1 MSDENCKTIKVLLAG
16 NPNVGKSTVF
26 NALTGMKQHTG
37 NWIGKTVECARGYR
51 KFGGVNF
58 EFTDLPGTY
67 SLLTHSKEETVAR
80 DAICFGDYDAVAVIC
95 DATAL
100 ERNLNLVF
108 QVLEITDRVI
118 VCINLIDEAEKKG
131 ICINAPLLSRELGI
145 PVIPTV
151 ARNKKGLDRFL
162 SCAAESCGKTLS
174 VNPKR
179 VRYPDAI
186 QQATERLMPA
196 VEGCRA
202 PEWTAARLLESN
214 AETIDKIMKHL
225 PYNCDRGKLKKA
237 VEMQQKEL
245 LEQGYDTRTVSD
257 RMVASFVLQAE
268 ITASSVVNVSPKGST
283 RDRKIDKIVT
293 GKFFAFPIMIALL
306 LFVFFITVSG
316 ANYPSEKLF
325 EWLSAL
331 NCRIGTLL
339 VSVGTP
345 EMIRSAVVDG
355 MLRVLFWVV
364 SVMLPPMAIF
374 FPLFTLLED
383 FGYLPRVSYNLD
395 RFFKKCS
402 SCGKQSLT
410 ICMGFG
416 CNAVGVTGCR
426 IIDSPRERLIGILTN
441 SFIPCNGRYPAMIAI
456 ISIFFVGA
464 AHGFLGSAIL
474 TAAVVFSVAMAM
486 FASWL
491 LSKTLLKGVPSSFT
505 LELPPY
511 RTPQFFRVII
521 RSVLDRTL
529 FVLAR
534 AAAVAAPAGLVIWLL
549 SNITLGGG
557 TLLSYITELLDPLG
571 KVMGLDGVI
580 LAAFILGFPAN
591 EIVIPLM
598 LMGYSSSG
606 VLADY
611 SSIASLKTMLLQN
624 GWQLST
630 AVCFLIFMIMHF
642 PCSTTLLTI
651 KKETGSFKQAAVSV
665 LLPLLFGVAACCAV
679 NGLFLL
685 FN

>member
-1 MSDENCKTIKVLLAG
+1 MSDENCKTMRVLLAG

-51 KFGGVNF
+51 KFGSVNF

-67 SLLTHSKEETVAR
+67 SLLTHSKEEAVAR
-80 DAICFGDYDAVAVIC
+80 DAICFGDYDTVAVIC

-108 QVLEITDRVI
+108 QVLEITNRVI
-118 VCINLIDEAEKKG
+118 VCINLADEAQKKG
-131 ICINAPLLSRELGI
+131 ININAALLSEKLGV

-151 ARNKKGLDRFL
+151 ARNKKGLDKFL
-162 SCAAESCGKTLS
+162 ECASTFGGKGSKGGAEVK
-174 VNPKR
+174 
-179 VRYPDAI
+179 YPSAI
-186 QQATERLMPA
+186 QQSVNELLPYLKNF
-196 VEGCRA
+196 RA
-202 PEWTAARLLESN
+202 PEWAAARLLESN
-214 AETIDKIMKHL
+214 EETTDKIMQCL
-225 PYNCDRGKLKKA
+225 PNYTEREKLKNA
-237 VEMQQKEL
+237 VKTQQKKL
-245 LEQGYDTRTVSD
+245 LTQGYDTRTISD

-268 ITASSVVNVSPKGST
+268 IIANAVVSTSVRTSS
-283 RDRKIDKIVT
+283 RDRRIDKIVT
-293 GKFFAFPIMIALL
+293 GKFSAFPIMIALL
-306 LFVFFITVSG
+306 LLVFFITVSG
-316 ANYPSEKLF
+316 ANYLSEKLF

-331 NCRIGTLL
+331 NSRINSLL

-345 EMIRSAVVDG
+345 EMIRSAVSDG

-441 SFIPCNGRYPAMIAI
+441 SFIPCNGRYPAMIAV
-456 ISIFFVGA
+456 ISVFFVGA

-474 TAAVVFSVAMAM
+474 TAAVVFSVAAAM

-491 LSKTLLKGVPSSFT
+491 LSKTLLRGIPSSFT

-511 RTPQFFRVII
+511 RTPQFFKVIL

-534 AAAVAAPAGLVIWLL
+534 AAAVAAPAGLAIWAL
-549 SNITLGGG
+549 SNITVGGG
-557 TLLSYITELLDPLG
+557 TLLSYFTEFLDPIG
-571 KVMGLDGVI
+571 RVMGLDGVI

-606 VLADY
+606 ILVDY
-611 SSIASLKTMLLQN
+611 SSLASLKAMLLQN
-624 GWQLST
+624 GWQTST
-630 AVCFLIFMIMHF
+630 AVCFLVFMLMHF
-642 PCSTTLLTI
+642 PCSTTLLTV
-651 KKETGSFKQAAVSV
+651 KKETGSLKWSAVSV
-665 LLPLLFGVAACCAV
+665 LLPLLFGFVICCTV
-679 NGLFLL
+679 NFVFSVFG
-685 FN
+685 

>member
-1 MSDENCKTIKVLLAG
+1 MSDENSKTIRVLLAG

-51 KFGGVNF
+51 KFGSVNF

-67 SLLTHSKEETVAR
+67 SLLTHSKEEAVAR

-100 ERNLNLVF
+100 ERNLNLVY
-108 QVLEITDRVI
+108 QVLEITNRVI
-118 VCINLIDEAEKKG
+118 VCINLADEAQKKG
-131 ICINAPLLSRELGI
+131 IHVNTALLSEKLGV
-145 PVIPTV
+145 PVILTV
-151 ARNKKGLDRFL
+151 ARNKKGLNEFL
-162 SCAAESCGKTLS
+162 CRAAELGCGEIKAAAK
-174 VNPKR
+174 VK
-179 VRYPDAI
+179 YPDAI
-186 QQATERLMPA
+186 QHSVNELLPA
-196 VEGCRA
+196 LKNLRA
-202 PEWTAARLLESN
+202 SEWAAARLLESN
-214 AETIDKIMKHL
+214 EETTDKIMHRL
-225 PYNCDRGKLKKA
+225 PNDTERKKLKNTVKT
-237 VEMQQKEL
+237 QQKKL
-245 LEQGYDTRTVSD
+245 LADGYDPRTVSD

-268 ITASSVVNVSPKGST
+268 ITASAVVSTSARGSS
-283 RDRKIDKIVT
+283 RDRRIDKIVT
-293 GKFFAFPIMIALL
+293 GKFSAFPIMIALL
-306 LFVFFITVSG
+306 LLVFFITVSG

-331 NCRIGTLL
+331 NSRINSLL

-345 EMIRSAVVDG
+345 EMIRSAVSDG
-355 MLRVLFWVV
+355 MLRVLFWVI

-456 ISIFFVGA
+456 ISVFFVGA
-464 AHGFLGSAIL
+464 AHGLLGSAIL
-474 TAAVVFSVAMAM
+474 TAAVVFSIAAAM

-511 RTPQFFRVII
+511 RTPQFFKVIL
-521 RSVLDRTL
+521 RSVFDRTL

-534 AAAVAAPAGLVIWLL
+534 AAAVAAPAGLVIWTL
-549 SNITLGGG
+549 SNVTVSGG
-557 TLLSYITELLDPLG
+557 TLLSYITEFLDPIG
-571 KVMGLDGVI
+571 RVMGLDGVI

-606 VLADY
+606 ILADY
-611 SSIASLKTMLLQN
+611 SSLASLKAMLLQN
-624 GWQLST
+624 GWQAST
-630 AVCFLIFMIMHF
+630 AVCFLIFMLMHF
-642 PCSTTLLTI
+642 PCSTTLLTV
-651 KKETGSFKQAAVSV
+651 KKETGSFKWSAVSV
-665 LLPLLFGVAACCAV
+665 LLPLLFGFVICCAV
-679 NGLFLL
+679 NFAFSIFG
-685 FN
+685 